1 MCGIGWTS
9 LATLHPDWRE
19 RGVIRILSQ
28 ESARGHPEINKLGV
42 PLSIAFAKTEDDRRV
57 MELVYS
63 QSLFGRPFVLP
74 PGVPADRTAA
84 VRKAFMDALK
94 DPALLAEAQRMR
106 LEIDPISGEDL
117 QQLIT
122 QIYSLPANIVQRAKQ
137 ALIYRPPAH

>member
-1 MCGIGWTS
+1 
-9 LATLHPDWRE
+9 
-19 RGVIRILSQ
+19 
-28 ESARGHPEINKLGV
+28 
-42 PLSIAFAKTEDDRRV
+42 LSIAFAKTEDDRRV